1 MGTCCGTN
9 MIITVDTET
18 LLTLSRNNP
27 DFILPETERDMIIQ
41 VEDGVPFRRIS
52 YDYFL
57 LALKR
62 YGFAR
67 KIDQRVMPYITNE
80 LQMNFPYD

>member
-1 MGTCCGTN
+1 MGACCNSNTV
-9 MIITVDTET
+9 MISVDLETIATLNQNNPKFELPDTEK
-18 LLTLSRNNP
+18 
-27 DFILPETERDMIIQ
+27 EMIIQ
-41 VEDGVPFRRIS
+41 VEDGVPFRKID
-52 YDYFL
+52 YDFFL

-80 LQMNFPYD
+80 LKM